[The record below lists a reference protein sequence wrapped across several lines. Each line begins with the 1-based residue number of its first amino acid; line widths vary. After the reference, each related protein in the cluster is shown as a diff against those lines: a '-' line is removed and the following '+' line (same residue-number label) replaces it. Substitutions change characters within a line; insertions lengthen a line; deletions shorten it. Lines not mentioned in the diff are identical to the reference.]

1 MGGANSVPLR
11 EVEAKMISTKDI
23 TPPEKGV
30 LQHGCLNL
38 VRLMMPVYYT
48 CDAIT
53 KEECDAALEAWQM
66 ISNNEA
72 PNYLKQ
78 QLESIEFATAYPTAM
93 SYFSDLFYSRLF
105 DVHPFSQNLFKD
117 VRSQGKFLTKMIS
130 LSLTEFYDPTKYEL
144 TLRKLAEVHNER
156 GVKAA
161 EYGIVGEVLF
171 WALKRVLGTEVFD
184 AFLHI
189 AWVKIY
195 SRMLRTM
202 VPVAVAHE
210 LQQGSVTQKRREFN
224 KGGVSMRNPER
235 VAN

>member
-1 MGGANSVPLR
+1 MR
-11 EVEAKMISTKDI
+11 CCTR
-23 TPPEKGV
+23 GV
-30 LQHGCLNL
+30 A
-38 VRLMMPVYYT
+38 
-48 CDAIT
+48 D
-53 KEECDAALEAWQM
+53 

-93 SYFSDLFYSRLF
+93 SYFSDSFYSRLF

-184 AFLHI
+184 AARMNENRGLTSPLSLHPLLPLLLF
-189 AWVKIY
+189 WPC
-195 SRMLRTM
+195 T
-202 VPVAVAHE
+202 
-210 LQQGSVTQKRREFN
+210 
-224 KGGVSMRNPER
+224 
-235 VAN
+235 